1 MTTAPT
7 SSTFSSTDASLSL
20 YHLLDPAVLANPYPL
35 FHQLQDEDPV
45 HWDAFLHAWVA
56 TRYEDVVQV
65 LHSFSAERTPTP
77 EQLDA
82 LGLSELNPIARI
94 MVKQMLFMDA
104 PAHTRLRG
112 LASQA
117 FTPGRVEVLG
127 SHIREIVNGLLDKVA
142 GTGRMDVIKDL
153 AEPLPAIVTA
163 EMLGVPVSDC
173 SQLKLWSANFAEM
186 LGNFQH
192 NPDHVQRMRATVEE
206 MTAYFRQAIS
216 DLRSHPRDGLMHA
229 FLTAEING
237 DRLTEEEVIA
247 NTIVTMVGGQE
258 TTTNLI
264 GNGLLTLLRHPK
276 EMARLRNDLS
286 LIPSAVE
293 EMLRYESPSQHTAR
307 IAPRDCELGGKM
319 IRKRDAVIAVMAAAN
334 RDPERFAD
342 PDRFDITRTNNRHLA
357 FGYAAHFCF
366 GAPLARLEGQLAL
379 DAFLRRFANVTLA
392 QEPLEWRSN
401 LGLRGLKALH
411 LTFDEVGERR
421 DHSRVEGMRT
431 QAAAVSGS
439 DTSAKSCVYSEGRV
453 APISPTQIS
462 PTQEELIRRELG
474 TPHAGSLYNE
484 CVTVRIQGPLDV
496 GVLERSFNEIVRRHE
511 LWRSTF
517 SIENGRYVQ
526 VTQSAA
532 PVAMPVIDL
541 REFPV
546 EAREAEAVRRIG
558 EICRTPFQLSTG
570 PLLRPT
576 VVRMGDAEHRLYLVA
591 HLLVLDGVSAYQIF
605 PSELALLYEAFS
617 SGMPSPLPEL
627 TAQYA
632 DFALRHRER
641 VLEETD
647 KQTDYW
653 STQLRGILSPNGV
666 RDDNAPSVEQPFRGA
681 IRKFVLDSDLSARV
695 KRFSRQ
701 ENSTLFITLLAGFA
715 VFLQRCTDET
725 DVVVGTLSACGR
737 ECEKFSGL
745 LGYFLNPV
753 ALRFNIEKNATF
765 RSLLAQARA
774 VTCGAI
780 DHDDVPMEQL
790 ARELAPDAR
799 CTNNPFFRAVISLQ
813 PPMPVVGL
821 PWTVTSMDV
830 ESGASPWDLYVAF
843 IDSAEGLA
851 GRIQY
856 NPELIE
862 AGRIERGV
870 RDFEALL
877 EMLITEPE
885 RLVSAIEATESHEGV
900 LRHSER

>member
-1 MTTAPT
+1 MMATPT
-7 SSTFSSTDASLSL
+7 LSEISSKDASLSL
-20 YHLLDPAVLANPYPL
+20 YQLLDPEVLANPYPL
-35 FHQLQDEDPV
+35 FHRLQDEDSV

-65 LHSFSAERTPTP
+65 LHNFSADRTPTP

-82 LGLSELNPIARI
+82 MGLSQLNPIARV

-112 LASQA
+112 LASRA
-117 FTPGRVEVLG
+117 FTPSRVEVLS
-127 SHIREIVNGLLDKVA
+127 SHIREIANQLLNKVA
-142 GTGRMDVIKDL
+142 DAGRMDVIKDL

-163 EMLGVPVSDC
+163 EMLGVPVSDFL
-173 SQLKLWSANFAEM
+173 QLKIWSADFAEM

-192 NPDHVQRMRATVEE
+192 NPGHAPRMLATVEE
-206 MTAYFRQAIS
+206 MSAYFRNTIS
-216 DLRSHPRDGLMHA
+216 DLRSHPRGGLMNA
-229 FLTAEING
+229 FLTAEIDG
-237 DRLTEEEVIA
+237 DRLTDEEVIA

-264 GNGLLTLLRHPK
+264 GNGLLTLLRHPE
-276 EMARLRNDLS
+276 EMARLRDDLS

-307 IAPRDCELGGKM
+307 LAPSDCELGGKT

-334 RDPERFAD
+334 RDPERFPD
-342 PDRFDITRTNNRHLA
+342 PDRFDIARKENRHLA

-366 GAPLARLEGQLAL
+366 GAPLARLEGQIVL
-379 DAFLRRFANVTLA
+379 DVFLRRCANVTLT

-401 LGLRGLKALH
+401 LGLRGLKALNV
-411 LTFDEVGERR
+411 TFDGARERIKPTPQEETKR
-421 DHSRVEGMRT
+421 DSYTERVI
-431 QAAAVSGS
+431 
-439 DTSAKSCVYSEGRV
+439 
-453 APISPTQIS
+453 APASPTQ
-462 PTQEELIRRELG
+462 QELIRREFA

-496 GVLERSFNEIVRRHE
+496 AVLERSFNEIVRRHE

-517 SIENGRYVQ
+517 SIENDRYVQ
-526 VTQSAA
+526 VTKVATPVTLAA
-532 PVAMPVIDL
+532 IDL

-546 EAREAEAVRRIG
+546 EEREAEAVRCIG

-576 VVRMGDAEHRLYLVA
+576 LVRMSEAEHRLYLVA
-591 HLLVLDGVSAYQIF
+591 HLLILDGVSAYQIF
-605 PSELALLYEAFS
+605 PSELAQLYKAFL
-617 SGMPSPLPEL
+617 SGMVSPLSGL

-632 DFALRHRER
+632 DFSAWQRDR
-641 VLEETD
+641 VLRETD

-653 STQLRGILSPNGV
+653 NTQLRRKLSPNGLG
-666 RDDNAPSVEQPFRGA
+666 DDNEPGAGQPFRGA
-681 IRKFVLDSDLSARV
+681 IRKFALDKDLGARV

-701 ENSTLFITLLAGFA
+701 ENSTLFLTLLAGFA
-715 VFLQRCTDET
+715 VFLHPRTSET
-725 DVVVGTLSACGR
+725 DIVVGTLSACGR
-737 ECEKFSGL
+737 EREEFSGL

-753 ALRFNIEKNATF
+753 ALRLNLEESTTF
-765 RSLLAQARA
+765 RTLLAQAREVMCDA
-774 VTCGAI
+774 M
-780 DHDDVPMEQL
+780 DHDDIPMEQL
-790 ARELAPDAR
+790 ARELRPAAKY
-799 CTNNPFFRAVISLQ
+799 THNPFFRAAISLQ
-813 PPMPVVGL
+813 PPLPVLEL

-830 ESGASPWDLYVAF
+830 ESGGSPWDLYVAF
-843 IDSAEGLA
+843 IDGAEGLG
-851 GRIQY
+851 GRVQY
-856 NPELIE
+856 NPDLIE

-885 RLVSAIEATESHEGV
+885 RRVLEIDSTESHKTDEG
-900 LRHSER
+900 LRLPQR